1 MCLDKFFFVCIWMS
15 IGKYLV
21 LLFYELLI
29 YIRSVDVYFSLIS
42 VLDEFGNF

>member
-21 LLFYELLI
+21 LLFI
-29 YIRSVDVYFSLIS
+29 VNISRSVDVYFSLIS